1 MLLFRSSQTRLPYEI
16 FDIGALLTRPRAENE
31 AIIRGLCNVAYLGD
45 CTALCRVLGRYK
57 MFADTHDVGL
67 SSHLML
73 DGYWEMWVTEAIASR
88 IRPGMVAADIG
99 ANLGY
104 FSLLMAELVG
114 PGGFL
119 HAFEPNLRMVE
130 RLQKSLDV
138 NGFGGRSSVHQVAL
152 GATDGEPMVFVVPPN
167 EPKNAHMVPLNGD
180 VPNGASLLH
189 TQTLSGNP
197 DWSEIEFAKI
207 DVEGAEEVIWSGA
220 HALLEARKLRTV
232 VLEFTPARYQDAAQF
247 LDRILAPGFSLS
259 YIDPHRGITAISR
272 DELFARNPFEDIM
285 LMLER

>member
-1 MLLFRSSQTRLPYEI
+1 MFHTSQTRLLHEI
-16 FDIGALLTRPRAENE
+16 FDVGTLLTRPRAENE

-45 CTALCRVLGRYK
+45 STALCRVLGRYK
-57 MFADTHDVGL
+57 MFTDTHDVGL

-88 IRPGMVAADIG
+88 VRPGMVVADIG

-114 PGGFL
+114 PQGFV
-119 HAFEPNLRMVE
+119 HAFEPNPRMVE

-138 NGFGGRSSVHQVAL
+138 NGFGARSAVHQVAL

-167 EPKNAHMVPLNGD
+167 EPKNAHMMPFGGEL
-180 VPNGASLLH
+180 PEGASLLH
-189 TQTLSGNP
+189 TRTLSGNA

-207 DVEGAEEVIWSGA
+207 DVEGAEEVVWTGA
-220 HALLEARKLRTV
+220 HGLLDAKRLHTV
-232 VLEFTPARYQDAAQF
+232 VLEFTPARYQDAAGF
-247 LDRILAPGFSLS
+247 LDRVLEPGFSLS
-259 YIDPHRGITAISR
+259 YIDPHRGVMPISR
-272 DELFARNPFEDIM
+272 ETLLARNPVEDIM